1 LTGQEIEINSEVAFS
16 GLSLMKIAILEET
29 YRVRDG
35 SPDTRAVGWL
45 SEALGPADDN
55 AAANM
60 LLSDVIGGG
69 DVYLGVE
76 TLTMSLGQLRLL
88 NTFIAAPF
96 DAENV
101 SLTISTPA
109 NSRKDVF
116 ANPTPHMQT
125 TPLDMGLLLEMI
137 HQCSQGGGMLQAVYP
152 DAFTVQE
159 CGQMLGWLSGDS
171 SDTAVLIETGVP
183 GDIEV
188 LHRYGFTGDTHA
200 DAGIVSGPNGDFV
213 LVLFVHR
220 PGWLEW
226 EDSSSLVSDITAA
239 VYNYYAA
246 SPR

>member
-1 LTGQEIEINSEVAFS
+1 
-16 GLSLMKIAILEET
+16 MKIALLEET
-29 YRVRDG
+29 YRVLDG
-35 SPDTRAVGWL
+35 ALDPRVADWL
-45 SEALGPADDN
+45 SQALGAADDKV
-55 AAANM
+55 AANM

-76 TLTMSLGQLRLL
+76 TLTMSMGQLRLL

-96 DAENV
+96 DDEDV
-101 SLTISTPA
+101 SVTVSTPA
-109 NSRKDVF
+109 NSREGVY

-125 TPLDMGLLLEMI
+125 TPLDIGLLLEMI
-137 HQCSQGGGMLQAVYP
+137 YQCSQGGGMLMAVYP

-159 CGQMLGWLSGDS
+159 CSQMLGWLSGNI

-183 GDIEV
+183 DDVEV
-188 LHRYGFTGDTHA
+188 LHLHGFTGDTHA
-200 DAGIVSGPNGDFV
+200 DAGIVSGADGDFV
-213 LVLFVHR
+213 LALFVHQ

-226 EDSSSLVSDITAA
+226 EDSSDLVSDITAA